1 MSVAAVA
8 GQTVTPDLTSIYG
21 NATTDDGPDQSL
33 GKDAFLKLLVAQLK
47 YQDPMK
53 PTDSSEFI
61 ASTAQ
66 FTMVEK
72 LDELTQQG
80 ATQNSINQVSTASAL
95 VGKEITVTGA
105 DGRPQSSV
113 VQRTQLIGG
122 EIMVVTDLGTVS
134 LNQIVG
140 IGTPGSAAA
149 DTAETS
155 TEETSTAETGTTG
168 TSSAETSTTETPVVT
183 DSTSRTTTDAASDTA
198 ETETT
203 GTDATDTV
211 NPEATTTGE

>member
-8 GQTVTPDLTSIYG
+8 GQTVSTDLTSIYG
-21 NATTDDGPDQSL
+21 NSSSDEGPDQSL

-95 VGKEITVTGA
+95 VGKEITVTGS
-105 DGRPQSSV
+105 DGSPQSAV

-122 EIMVVTDLGTVS
+122 EIMVVTELGTVS

-149 DTAETS
+149 A
-155 TEETSTAETGTTG
+155 
-168 TSSAETSTTETPVVT
+168 
-183 DSTSRTTTDAASDTA
+183 DAAEAVAA
-198 ETETT
+198 EEAAVAAEEKTDTT

-211 NPEATTTGE
+211 DPGSTGE